1 MFVCS
6 LPPKDASP
14 GSPTAGA
21 ELVFSNRMATGSLW
35 DWNAPSLMLSLR
47 RQTGNQTAVQP
58 DRVRAPPTV
67 QEAWHKLPEPR
78 GGFWGPGRRLVA
90 SCTPKASQRL
100 GIWRHLLG
108 KRVPGGIKKPGE
120 IIKTNKQTNFLWR
133 LTLSW
138 KPIKCQPSLCSQS
151 NSCYSDECNWK

>member
-35 DWNAPSLMLSLR
+35 DWNAPSLMFSLR

-78 GGFWGPGRRLVA
+78 GGF
-90 SCTPKASQRL
+90 
-100 GIWRHLLG
+100 
-108 KRVPGGIKKPGE
+108 
-120 IIKTNKQTNFLWR
+120 
-133 LTLSW
+133 
-138 KPIKCQPSLCSQS
+138 
-151 NSCYSDECNWK
+151 